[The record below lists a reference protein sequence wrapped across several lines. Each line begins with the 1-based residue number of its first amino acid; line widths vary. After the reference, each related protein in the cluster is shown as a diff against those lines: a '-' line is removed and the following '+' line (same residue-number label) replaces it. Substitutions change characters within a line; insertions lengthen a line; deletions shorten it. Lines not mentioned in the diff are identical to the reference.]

1 MLFRI
6 LYLNLL
12 RLTQPLKSLA
22 CIPAT
27 HRLVGQLLVSLLVRN
42 SQLVVWQIP
51 NLLARII
58 ITRNLLNRNVQFV
71 GSQLATRRL
80 TTRSSLARNLQLFD
94 SHSINTLKSSRI
106 RNKNELEKCQ
116 EALQFYSQLIYQ
128 SKICERFT

>member
-42 SQLVVWQIP
+42 SQLVVWQIH

-80 TTRSSLARNLQLFD
+80 TTRNSLARNLQLFD

-128 SKICERFT
+128 SKIYERFT